1 MLYGAPENL
10 TGALL
15 NPIGPNWSGS
25 STSATANWV
34 AANPNSNQETN
45 PMPNLNDLVKNIEEI
60 LSGDPVL
67 QARAAANLSDD
78 ALQLAA
84 TVITGLHNL
93 EAKHEA
99 DKAQAVADAVAVAV
113 AQQPPAEEPPVE

>member
-1 MLYGAPENL
+1 M
-10 TGALL
+10 T
-15 NPIGPNWSGS
+15 
-25 STSATANWV
+25 
-34 AANPNSNQETN
+34 
-45 PMPNLNDLVKNIEEI
+45 NLNDLVKNIEEI